1 MANSIVYQA
10 GTYRSVTPEATWERV
25 APMLPRFGITRVAD
39 ITGLDDIGLPVHV
52 AYRPD
57 GLSYAVSIGTGPTPA
72 QSRVSAVMES
82 IEAWH
87 AENLRVPVS
96 ARCAGVALELDYD
109 VRDLNLSSRSPLTAN
124 VVLDWVTG
132 QGLLTGRD
140 TFAPVD
146 LIRLDLTSPYRWPQA
161 MFHVTSNGL
170 ATGNT
175 VADAVLHGLVEVIER
190 DSVVSYVARPPH
202 ERRYVDLATCR
213 DPAALRMLEALRA
226 ADCTVLVC
234 DITGRVGLPCYAALV
249 WSPDVPFSCGGY
261 GCHVDRGIA
270 IGRALSEAVQ
280 TRLALISGARDD
292 LDADC
297 YRETARPPEP
307 SFLAPLPDEPGW
319 AGGAGWAGG
328 GDLDAMIRHCAALA
342 ATVTGA
348 EPFAVPISHP
358 DVGIPAVKVIA
369 PGLRMMNYESLGSMW
384 S

>member
-1 MANSIVYQA
+1 MADSIVYHA
-10 GTYRSVTPEATWERV
+10 GTYRTAIPEETWERV
-25 APMLPRFGITRVAD
+25 LPMLPRFGITRVAD

-57 GLSYAVSIGTGPTPA
+57 GLTYAVSIGTGATRA

-96 ARCAGVALELDYD
+96 ARCAAVALELDYD
-109 VRDLNLSSRSPLTAN
+109 VRELNLAPRSPLTAN

-140 TFAPVD
+140 TFAPAD
-146 LIRLDLTSPYRWPQA
+146 LIRLDLTPTVDWAQA
-161 MFHVTSNGL
+161 LFQVTSNGL

-175 VADAVLHGLVEVIER
+175 VADAVLHGLVEVVER
-190 DSVVSYVARPPH
+190 DSVADYLARPQR

-213 DPAALRMLEALRA
+213 HPAAREVFQALRA
-226 ADCTVLVC
+226 ADCTVLAC
-234 DITGRVGLPCYAALV
+234 DITGRVGLPCYAAVV
-249 WSPDVPFSCGGY
+249 WSPDVPISCGGY

-270 IGRALSEAVQ
+270 IGRAMAEAAQ
-280 TRLALISGARDD
+280 TRLALIAGARDD
-292 LDADC
+292 IDSDC
-297 YRETARPPEP
+297 YRGAAQPPEP
-307 SFLAPLPDEPGW
+307 PWLAPFPDEPGW
-319 AGGAGWAGG
+319 ANSS
-328 GDLDAMIRHCAALA
+328 DLDAVIRHCAALV

-348 EPFAVPISHP
+348 EPFAVQITHP

-369 PGLRMMNYESLGSMW
+369 PGLRMMQYDTLGMMW